1 MDPITTKKPEQ
12 NQVRRA
18 FTLVELLVVIGIIAL
33 LIAILLPAL
42 GRARQQAVG
51 VSCLSNLRQMAIA
64 TMDYVARHRGQFP
77 SSLYSSTEPGAVV
90 AYGWDYTTRTDLT
103 TGLRFTTPGLI
114 WAGMR
119 EVKVQQCPA
128 FDGRSNTTVPEPH
141 TGYNYNTSYIGRGP
155 FELIKAPARA
165 SDIRKPSRTI
175 LFGDGEYASGANKY
189 MRSPQLSPTEPP
201 GTPSHAGTQG
211 FRHRGKTNVAWA
223 DGSAEAISID
233 PRNRVPSH
241 LRTPTILNIIGTNNG
256 FIGTDNS
263 LYDLD

>member
-1 MDPITTKKPEQ
+1 MDPITTKS
-12 NQVRRA
+12 RRKTHNRHA

-42 GRARQQAVG
+42 GRVRQQAVG
-51 VSCLSNLRQMAIA
+51 VACLSNLRQMALA

-77 SSLYSSTEPGAVV
+77 SSLYSASEPGAVV
-90 AYGWDYTTRTDLT
+90 AYGWDYTTRTDLL
-103 TGLRFTTPGLI
+103 TGARSQSPGLI
-114 WAGMR
+114 WSGMR
-119 EVKVQQCPA
+119 EIKVQQCPA
-128 FDGRSNTTVPEPH
+128 FDGRSNTTIPEPH

-155 FELIKAPARA
+155 FELIKSPARA

-189 MRSPQLSPTEPP
+189 MRSPQTSPTEPP
-201 GTPSHAGTQG
+201 GTPSQAGTQG

-223 DGSAEAISID
+223 DASAEALSID
-233 PRNRVPSH
+233 PRDRVPTH
-241 LRTPTILNIIGTNNG
+241 LRTPTLLNIIGANNG